1 MGCCD
6 GCFDSSA
13 CGRRRILSTLVIFNG
28 TWQRSTRRPKS
39 IGSIDA
45 VSMRFGEARGGAH
58 ERQVVVGCR
67 RRRRDVERAWGLA
80 PRRKNGFLNQHAV
93 CDKKAERALPGG
105 AHDHLSGAPHG
116 PCQMCGY
123 YNTAIELYPTVQGSA
138 AGRAKIHVMLER
150 CLPPDDARSGGERKK
165 SVTVRRGPKVVD
177 LHVCESGNV

>member
-58 ERQVVVGCR
+58 ERHVVVGCR
-67 RRRRDVERAWGLA
+67 RRRWDVERAWGLA

-93 CDKKAERALPGG
+93 CDKKAESALPGG

-116 PCQMCGY
+116 PCQMCRWGG
-123 YNTAIELYPTVQGSA
+123 ARV
-138 AGRAKIHVMLER
+138 GRSVASVNVTFLSSHMLRCLMPRARLER
-150 CLPPDDARSGGERKK
+150 RVPS
-165 SVTVRRGPKVVD
+165 RRG
-177 LHVCESGNV
+177 HV